1 MWWLAQVGA
10 RSLLCAGLVLTPSD
24 IRWRPDRSSTVASLR
39 CHPCTG
45 QYLAPRWTSAWLF
58 LSSYDRGCC
67 SGHPCTD
74 ISHTCLECLERFLLV
89 VFAGS
94 EGTCICVCI
103 HISKLT
109 FKHCLAFTSFFN
121 IYLSI
126 WLCQIFFAVCGL
138 LSSCGIGA

>member
-1 MWWLAQVGA
+1 MLYSYSCTKGDLVRNESPFHKDLGALCGGWHRLGA

-45 QYLAPRWTSAWLF
+45 QYLAPHWTSAWLF

-74 ISHTCLECLERFLLV
+74 IFHTRAWSVWREIPVGGVCWVRGYMYLCL
-89 VFAGS
+89 
-94 EGTCICVCI
+94 
-103 HISKLT
+103 
-109 FKHCLAFTSFFN
+109 
-121 IYLSI
+121 YPYQ
-126 WLCQIFFAVCGL
+126 QIDL
-138 LSSCGIGA
+138 